1 VANQFTFGSFQLDDH
16 ERRLTQDGQAIHLQP
31 RTFDVLRYLLEHAS
45 KLVSKQEVLDAVW
58 KETIVTES
66 SLTGCIRQIRAAL
79 GDDADSPTY
88 IETVPVTGYRFI
100 AAVALQDNATTSP
113 SLQQSSQSSLPG
125 TLISVGLLVL
135 VLGLVYFA
143 YQEFV
148 LDLPQ
153 QVEQTAADS
162 KPEAMMQT
170 AKPEMSIAV
179 LPFVNMSDD
188 PGNDYFSDGMSE
200 EILHLLA
207 TIPNLKVIG
216 RTSSFSFKGKNLDL
230 RSIGTALGVKT
241 ILEGSVRKSGERI
254 RITTQL
260 IDVSNGAHIWS
271 ESYNRTLS
279 DIFAVQDSVAA
290 AIIDALQIHVG
301 TLPSRGRPTES
312 PAAYALFL
320 KSRAAVNV
328 FEWREAESLLLQ
340 ATELDSNFAEAYE
353 LLAYVYWGLTPWAIE
368 AVEGQKLTSEAAAK
382 AIAIDSELVLANAL
396 HQATIFG
403 PNIRSRKLVAFE
415 SAARKQPDNPWILDL
430 LVFSLAENGY
440 LAESL
445 RMAERYVELDPLSLT
460 ANSLLPLALYAV
472 GRTEDAIA
480 AMEVVNRSN
489 TSPNSM
495 TWAIDGINLVEHRDA
510 TAIAQFESHVRRNG
524 SDSSWIREMVIEA
537 RDPVSGQA
545 HLDRHMPQFL
555 SLMSEVDVVGMYLFF
570 SFLDRH
576 FELIFASEPSPS
588 TWHAAG
594 MHLWRGNIFHRTGF
608 TAYPR
613 YVELARSLGIV
624 ESWEQRGPPDFCEKV
639 NGQWVCE

>member
-1 VANQFTFGSFQLDDH
+1 MGATISLTCALSVLYSEGYLFECGEGLASM
-16 ERRLTQDGQAIHLQP
+16 RRLFKQLK
-31 RTFDVLRYLLEHAS
+31 RRNVLRAAGGYAVVAWLLIQVADI
-45 KLVSKQEVLDAVW
+45 LFPILGVPTWVTTMVVILIVIGFPVTVIVSWIYQWTPAGIMTEQEADAAGHTQPIGIGRQFDYVIIVLLIIAVSW
-58 KETIVTES
+58 LAYEKTIV
-66 SLTGCIRQIRAAL
+66 APAL
-79 GDDADSPTY
+79 
-88 IETVPVTGYRFI
+88 
-100 AAVALQDNATTSP
+100 DN
-113 SLQQSSQSSLPG
+113 
-125 TLISVGLLVL
+125 
-135 VLGLVYFA
+135 
-143 YQEFV
+143 
-148 LDLPQ
+148 
-153 QVEQTAADS
+153 
-162 KPEAMMQT
+162 
-170 AKPEMSIAV
+170 SIAV
-179 LPFVNMSDD
+179 LPFANMSDD
-188 PGNDYFSDGMSE
+188 PDNEYFSDGMSE
-200 EILHLLA
+200 EILNLLA
-207 TIPNLKVIG
+207 KMPGLKVIG
-216 RTSSFSFKGKNLDL
+216 RTSSFAFKGRNEDL
-230 RSIGTALGVKT
+230 RVIGQTLGVST
-241 ILEGSVRKSGERI
+241 VLEGSVRTSGDQV
-254 RITTQL
+254 RITAQL

-271 ESYNRTLS
+271 ETYNRTLS

-353 LLAYVYWGLTPWAIE
+353 LLAYAYWGLTPWAIE
-368 AVEGQKLTSEAAAK
+368 AVEAQELTSEAAAK

-396 HQATIFG
+396 HQAAIFG
-403 PNIRSRKLVAFE
+403 PNIRSRKLAAFE

-460 ANSLLPLALYAV
+460 AIAYLPLALHAV

-480 AMEVVNRSN
+480 SMEIVNRSN
-489 TSPNSM
+489 TSPNFM
-495 TWAIDGINLVEHRDA
+495 TWSIDGINLVEHRDA
-510 TAIAQFESHVRRNG
+510 AAIAQFELHARQNG
-524 SDSSWIREMVIEA
+524 SDSSWIREMVNEA

-545 HLDRHMPQFL
+545 HLDRYRTQFL
-555 SLMSEVDVVGMYLFF
+555 SLMSEADVVSMYLFF
-570 SFLDRH
+570 GFLDRY

-594 MHLWRGNIFHRTGF
+594 LHLWRGNIFHRTGF
-608 TAYPR
+608 TAHPR

-639 NGQWVCE
+639 DGQWVCE

>member
-1 VANQFTFGSFQLDDH
+1 
-16 ERRLTQDGQAIHLQP
+16 
-31 RTFDVLRYLLEHAS
+31 
-45 KLVSKQEVLDAVW
+45 
-58 KETIVTES
+58 
-66 SLTGCIRQIRAAL
+66 
-79 GDDADSPTY
+79 
-88 IETVPVTGYRFI
+88 
-100 AAVALQDNATTSP
+100 
-113 SLQQSSQSSLPG
+113 
-125 TLISVGLLVL
+125 
-135 VLGLVYFA
+135 
-143 YQEFV
+143 
-148 LDLPQ
+148 
-153 QVEQTAADS
+153 
-162 KPEAMMQT
+162 MMQT

-271 ESYNRTLS
+271 GTYNRTLS

-328 FEWREAESLLLQ
+328 FEWREAQSLLLQ

-415 SAARKQPDNPWILDL
+415 SAARNQPDNPWILDL
-430 LVFSLAENGY
+430 LVHSLAANGY

-460 ANSLLPLALYAV
+460 ANTYVPLALYAV
-472 GRTEDAIA
+472 GRTEDAIT
-480 AMEVVNRSN
+480 AMEVVNQSN
-489 TSPNSM
+489 TAPNSM
-495 TWAIDGINLVEHRDA
+495 TWAIDGIDLVEHRDTA
-510 TAIAQFESHVRRNG
+510 AIAQFESRARQNG

-545 HLDRHMPQFL
+545 HLDRHMTQFL
-555 SLMSEVDVVGMYLFF
+555 SLMSEADVVGMYLFF
-570 SFLDRH
+570 GFLDRH

-594 MHLWRGNIFHRTGF
+594 IHLWRGNIFHRTGF
-608 TAYPR
+608 TAHPR

-624 ESWEQRGPPDFCEKV
+624 ESWEQRGPPDFCEKMD
-639 NGQWVCE
+639 GQWVCE

>member
-113 SLQQSSQSSLPG
+113 SLRQSSQSSLPG

-143 YQEFV
+143 YREFV

-301 TLPSRGRPTES
+301 TPPSRGRPTES

-368 AVEGQKLTSEAAAK
+368 AAEGQKLTSEAAAK

-415 SAARKQPDNPWILDL
+415 SAAHKQPDNPWLLDL

-460 ANSLLPLALYAV
+460 ANSLMPLALYAV

-588 TWHAAG
+588 TWHSAG
-594 MHLWRGNIFHRTGF
+594 LHLWRGNIFHRTGF
-608 TAYPR
+608 TAHPR